1 MLWTI
6 KYLGR
11 KEEIELRKEIYLYVS
26 SSQKHLWEVVHKTP
40 NMRMFLSV
48 PLALYWT
55 AEWLSEHQ
63 GIQPQLLDIIHLR
76 YHGGH
81 GTGNG
86 TPSLLGYSS
95 GTVFTLLRPSPDSRG
110 RVCSEMCLWDAAW
123 TSGYHLER
131 EAAYHFVN
139 FSNIWF
145 RYLLNWSIYILGT
158 WKHFSFFSAFE
169 LRLRRKG
176 CYC

>member
-1 MLWTI
+1 MYDSLYVSLVGTTFSYEPPQQMLWTI

-11 KEEIELRKEIYLYVS
+11 KEGIELRKEIYLYVS

-76 YHGGH
+76 YRGGH
-81 GTGNG
+81 QTGTG

-95 GTVFTLLRPSPDSRG
+95 VSVFTLLRPSPDWRG
-110 RVCSEMCLWDAAW
+110 RVYSERCLGDAD
-123 TSGYHLER
+123 
-131 EAAYHFVN
+131 
-139 FSNIWF
+139 
-145 RYLLNWSIYILGT
+145 LN
-158 WKHFSFFSAFE
+158 
-169 LRLRRKG
+169 LRLSSWERG
-176 CYC
+176 CLSLCKLFKYLV

>member
-11 KEEIELRKEIYLYVS
+11 KEGIELRKEIYLYVS

-63 GIQPQLLDIIHLR
+63 GIATAPAS
-76 YHGGH
+76 GH
-81 GTGNG
+81 YTSPIPRG
-86 TPSLLGYSS
+86 TPDWDWDTLIARIQHWHCFYLIKTFTRLKGKSLQWDVSLRCGLEPQ
-95 GTVFTLLRPSPDSRG
+95 VIILRERLLITL
-110 RVCSEMCLWDAAW
+110 
-123 TSGYHLER
+123 
-131 EAAYHFVN
+131 
-139 FSNIWF
+139 
-145 RYLLNWSIYILGT
+145 
-158 WKHFSFFSAFE
+158 
-169 LRLRRKG
+169 
-176 CYC
+176 

>member
-11 KEEIELRKEIYLYVS
+11 REGIELRKEIYLYVS
-26 SSQKHLWEVVHKTP
+26 SSQKHLWEIVHKTP

-63 GIQPQLLDIIHLR
+63 GIATAPAS
-76 YHGGH
+76 GH
-81 GTGNG
+81 YTSPIPRGHQTGTG

-95 GTVFTLLRPSPDSRG
+95 ISVFTLLRPSPDWRG
-110 RVCSEMCLWDAAW
+110 RVYSVRCLGDAD
-123 TSGYHLER
+123 
-131 EAAYHFVN
+131 
-139 FSNIWF
+139 
-145 RYLLNWSIYILGT
+145 LN
-158 WKHFSFFSAFE
+158 
-169 LRLRRKG
+169 LRLSSWERG
-176 CYC
+176 CLSLCKLFKYLV